1 MTRPPRDTTQELRS
15 GASRRAREIGRR
27 AAIREGFSCVVSRTA
42 TAPPTTRR
50 RLTQPHP
57 FRPRTMEIS

>member
-27 AAIREGFSCVVSRTA
+27 AAIREGLSRTA